1 MIREE
6 YLAVVGAYFERA
18 LFQIKDIPADRLGW
32 PLADGKES
40 AIELFCE
47 LTARAERMVRAL
59 ELLFH
64 GADTS
69 ELLATPLNI
78 KHDAKRAVAS
88 YKIAHSTVAAAL
100 ERIPESRLN
109 ENSEVPEWL
118 INEYMTHIQ
127 TAATRIEDWSQS
139 LRVRGQAGPTG
150 LPVIQ

>member
-1 MIREE
+1 MENLSQTMIREE

-18 LFQIKDIPADRLGW
+18 LFQIKDIPADRLEW
-32 PLADGKES
+32 PLAEGEES
-40 AIELFCE
+40 TLDLINE

-64 GADTS
+64 GADAT
-69 ELLATPLNI
+69 ELIATPLNI
-78 KHDAKRAVAS
+78 KHDTKRAVAT

-118 INEYMTHIQ
+118 VSEYM
-127 TAATRIEDWSQS
+127 
-139 LRVRGQAGPTG
+139 
-150 LPVIQ
+150 

>member
-6 YLAVVGAYFERA
+6 FLAVVGAYFERA
-18 LFQIKDIPADRLGW
+18 LFQIKDIPLDRLEW
-32 PLADGKES
+32 PLAEGKES
-40 AIELFCE
+40 AIEIFCE

-59 ELLFH
+59 ELLYH
-64 GADTS
+64 NSDVT

-78 KHDAKRAVAS
+78 KRDAKRAVVT

-100 ERIPESRLN
+100 ERIPESRLS
-109 ENSEVPEWL
+109 ENGEVPEWL

-127 TAATRIEDWSQS
+127 TAATRIEVWSQS
-139 LRVRGQAGPTG
+139 LRARGQAGPTG

>member
-18 LFQIKDIPADRLGW
+18 LFQIKDIPADRLEW
-32 PLADGKES
+32 PLAEGEVS
-40 AIELFCE
+40 TIELINE

-109 ENSEVPEWL
+109 ENGEVPEWL

-139 LRVRGQAGPTG
+139 LRARGQAGPTG

>member
-18 LFQIKDIPADRLGW
+18 LFQIKDIPADRLEW
-32 PLADGKES
+32 PLADSEES
-40 AIELFCE
+40 TIELINV

-109 ENSEVPEWL
+109 ENGEVPEWL

-127 TAATRIEDWSQS
+127 TAAARIEVWSQS
-139 LRVRGQAGPTG
+139 LRARGQAGPTG